1 VSRRWS
7 RVGGVAGANA
17 DARVVECAGVSA
29 IVEETTALI
38 VARLVVHVVEAT
50 WSALAEAEAEV
61 AAAVELRRSSCA
73 GVCRIISG
81 AGNEAGVGENMR
93 NFLRN
98 S

>member
-61 AAAVELRRSSCA
+61 AAAEQRRSSCA